1 MAERLTELQE
11 IILDIERLN
20 LPLRDAMRLATQ
32 RVGFFVGQER
42 YLKERERALALTA
55 GEPAEPAG
63 GAG

>member
-11 IILDIERLN
+11 IILEIERLN

-42 YLKERERALALTA
+42 YLKERERALALAA
-55 GEPAEPAG
+55 GEPAESAG

>member
-11 IILDIERLN
+11 IILEIECLN

-42 YLKERERALALTA
+42 YLKERERALALAA

-63 GAG
+63 GVG